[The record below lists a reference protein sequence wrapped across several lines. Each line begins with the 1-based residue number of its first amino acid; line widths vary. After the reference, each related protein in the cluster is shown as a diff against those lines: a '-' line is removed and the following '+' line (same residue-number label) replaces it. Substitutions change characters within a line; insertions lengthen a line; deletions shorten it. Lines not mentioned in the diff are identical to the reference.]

1 MKKNIAISLFI
12 NAIIYF
18 ISYSFNS
25 FSIEDATIAA
35 SVNNKVVSYYDVVQ
49 RYNFIVNYTKI
60 KIESDRDYKA
70 LINQIVDKIID
81 EELIRQESDKLS
93 ISVTDKEID
102 TAIESSLNSQ
112 GKINY
117 DNFKKGLISKN
128 VSIQSFRDQIKTD
141 LLWSKIIS
149 ESLKSKIRISDQEI
163 KEFLEQQ
170 KLDIS
175 QIKYFIAEIFIRNS
189 PEAEILSNKI
199 YKELN
204 SGGNF
209 KSFVKQFSSSHSQ
222 ENNGEIGWISKSDV
236 NEKIYDSIKNLEIN
250 SYSEPVFIADGYYI
264 FKLIKKKNVS
274 ELKENDI
281 NYARNRIFIRELE
294 TESKKYLMELRKK
307 SFIERYKI

>member
-18 ISYSFNS
+18 FSYSFNA
-25 FSIEDATIAA
+25 FSAEDASIAA
-35 SVNNKVVSYYDVVQ
+35 SVNNKVVSSYDVVQ

-81 EELIRQESDKLS
+81 EELIRQESEKLS

-102 TAIESSLNSQ
+102 SAIETSLSSQ

-175 QIKYFIAEIFIRNS
+175 QTKYFIAEIFIRNS
-189 PEAEILSNKI
+189 LEAEILSNKI

-204 SGGNF
+204 NGGNF

>member
-18 ISYSFNS
+18 FSYSFNA
-25 FSIEDATIAA
+25 FSAEDASIAA
-35 SVNNKVVSYYDVVQ
+35 SVNNKVVSSYDVVQ

-81 EELIRQESDKLS
+81 EELIRQESEKLS

-102 TAIESSLNSQ
+102 SAIETSLSSQ

-175 QIKYFIAEIFIRNS
+175 QTKYFIAEIFIRNS
-189 PEAEILSNKI
+189 LEAEILSNKI

-204 SGGNF
+204 NGGNF

-274 ELKENDI
+274 ELKDNDI